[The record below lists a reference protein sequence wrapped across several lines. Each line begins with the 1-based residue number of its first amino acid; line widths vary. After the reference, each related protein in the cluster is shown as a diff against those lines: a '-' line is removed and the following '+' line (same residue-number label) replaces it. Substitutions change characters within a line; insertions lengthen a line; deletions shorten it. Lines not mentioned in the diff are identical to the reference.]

1 METKYPTYIMKRLR
15 QNLGLEPDDT
25 SGDKE
30 IDIMSP
36 GEVVDRVLE
45 WEGIIGY
52 SSLITDLIFDVYGFD
67 KEN

>member
-1 METKYPTYIMKRLR
+1 MKYPVYIMKRLR
-15 QNLGLEPDDT
+15 QNMGLEPED
-25 SGDKE
+25 SSMDKE

-52 SSLITDLIFDVYGFD
+52 SNLITDLIFDVYGFD
-67 KEN
+67 KED

>member
-15 QNLGLEPDDT
+15 QNLGLEPDDA
-25 SGDKE
+25 SEDKE
-30 IDIMSP
+30 IDIMTP

-52 SSLITDLIFDVYGFD
+52 SNLITDLIFDVYGFD

>member
-1 METKYPTYIMKRLR
+1 MEYPEYIMKRLR
-15 QNLGLEPDDT
+15 QNMGLEPED
-25 SGDKE
+25 SSMDKE

-52 SSLITDLIFDVYGFD
+52 SQLITDLIFDVYGFD
-67 KEN
+67 KED

>member
-52 SSLITDLIFDVYGFD
+52 SSLITDLIFGDYGFD

>member
-1 METKYPTYIMKRLR
+1 METKYPAYIMKRLR